1 MIRSERVK
9 EIERIAADLKQRYD
23 TSDPYE
29 LADCLKIMVDF
40 DSHPGL
46 LGFCFQFPGKTVI
59 GLNSRADYYTRRCAC
74 AHELGHIV
82 LGHLED
88 PEYQMG
94 HASALSNMTARFEA
108 EANCMAAAY
117 LIGDDGALEALQTYP
132 DSAMAASSLSVCP
145 EIYRAKILSL
155 NARGYNFAVP
165 EISGHKPWRDYVKN

>member
-29 LADCLKIMVDF
+29 LADCLKVMVDF

-82 LGHLED
+82 LGHLQD
-88 PEYQMG
+88 PEYLLG
-94 HASALSNMTARFEA
+94 HASELSNMKSRFEA
-108 EANCMAAAY
+108 EANCFSAAYLTEDEEVLESIETYPNSEMAAA
-117 LIGDDGALEALQTYP
+117 
-132 DSAMAASSLSVCP
+132 SLCVCP

-155 NARGYNFAVP
+155 NARGYDFAVP
-165 EISGHKPWRDYVKN
+165 EITGHKPWRDYVKD

>member
-1 MIRSERVK
+1 MIRSDRVK
-9 EIERIAADLKQRYD
+9 EIERKAATLKRKYD

-29 LADCLKIMVDF
+29 LADCLSVMVDF
-40 DSHPGL
+40 EPYPDL
-46 LGFCFQFPGKTVI
+46 LGFCNIVAGTVVI
-59 GLNSRADYYTRRCAC
+59 GLNSRADYDTRRCTC

-82 LGHLED
+82 LGHLKD

-117 LIGDDGALEALQTYP
+117 LIEDDDALEALQTYP
-132 DSAMAASSLSVCP
+132 DSAMAASCLSVCA

-155 NARGYNFAVP
+155 NARGYNFVVP